1 MLSKISFKL
10 KYCVCQ
16 KEDHLQQRVGNHLYV
31 RACSWWYPVCV
42 CNGFPCVHL
51 VDLLTRETDNSYEKK
66 NSRIRFR
73 GPNTNLG
80 NQTYPS
86 PGTSLSVSPSV
97 NNCDLITS
105 DSTSLLSRDDFFNL
119 LAIRLYFPSLSSFF
133 LAISKSL
140 QNSLFTPKNYH
151 IRFRQ
156 MFFFLFISSVAIRAL
171 VKKKHTFIFF
181 IEFP

>member
-1 MLSKISFKL
+1 MK
-10 KYCVCQ
+10 
-16 KEDHLQQRVGNHLYV
+16 
-31 RACSWWYPVCV
+31 
-42 CNGFPCVHL
+42 
-51 VDLLTRETDNSYEKK
+51 KK

-156 MFFFLFISSVAIRAL
+156 MFFFLFISSVAIQAL
-171 VKKKHTFIFF
+171 VKKNKQYFFLLNFHQQTTKQNNVNCRNTNVVNGDGFVSVSTLFIYRWNAVGN
-181 IEFP
+181 E